1 MAKIINITNGT
12 GTSNVTNGN
21 YNVTASVVG
30 YDNTTLDPSNI
41 VVDTATNEYAFTIEA
56 EGTLTLHVSEDG
68 TPSGTPVVGATFIR
82 TDSEGNEYGSAII
95 TDESGNAVFN
105 NVPYASENAPTVY
118 FKQTASDGSHDF
130 SNQVQST
137 TLTTDTETV
146 EITNALSAL
155 RTFTLTDANYE
166 GLPIGTGT
174 LTLE

>member
-68 TPSGTPVVGATFIR
+68 TPSGTPVVGATFI
-82 TDSEGNEYGSAII
+82 I
-95 TDESGNAVFN
+95 TDAQGNAVFED
-105 NVPYASENAPTVY
+105 VPYASENAPTVY